1 MRQWS
6 RSRLVLAG
14 RERGLRARVGQ
25 MKRRLCLGHLS
36 PELDLEPGVW
46 LRSFHLLD
54 PEHPSADPVQ
64 EWGEEVEDGVL
75 YGITLRRESVPD
87 APSPVPEEA
96 QPAQAFVQYR
106 TSRVRRLKAATL
118 SRLVTHLLDPAYQE
132 PDFEHIFLSTYRAF
146 TDTSTLIELLFQ
158 RDDMVSELDN
168 SDSQKSTLLPLIRT
182 WLDEFSEDF
191 WEPPQHRPLRLL
203 SAHLNHRPCFR
214 RLAPR
219 TDALLK
225 KFQSE
230 EHRPAGLI
238 SAVHKPAAAVLEEE
252 EGTSE
257 EGSAWENAEEL
268 GDFMHFPDRDIA
280 EELTRLDA
288 GSFPQSGVVPF
299 QCLGCVWSQ
308 RDKKE
313 GRNLAPTV
321 RATVAQFNAV
331 TNRVITSLLCPP
343 RPPPPTP
350 AASPRPRPQGPHHRE
365 VDQAIVSA
373 LQSNAVYRLK
383 NLSSQVRGHPA
394 GSGHWAA
401 PTWDRARVIRR
412 VGQAEEDLGQ
422 GHGESAAVL
431 DNLCET
437 FPDENCVLT
446 SREMLV
452 EEFEILLQ
460 IRQLKQACSQYSLPH
475 HPNVAPWLQENRRLT
490 DQESYDLSRELEPP
504 VDPCPASVSIW
515 NHLLISKKLT
525 SLVTASEGSG
535 RKMHADQIS
544 VSSSGSSGSEM
555 EDVTTP
561 QPSPRRFKLKSLSK
575 SCQDVGEDFPTSS
588 SSSSSAS
595 CSPSSS
601 SCNSQPDLSS
611 PPLSPLCPEPCPSMK
626 HQRSMSLISLPVY
639 NKQVDDS
646 CIVRVS
652 VESINTGNVYKSILL
667 TNQDKT
673 AQVIQ
678 RALLKHSLEEVCCQ
692 DFTLC
697 QVLSQDKELRIPE
710 KANVFYAMSTSANY
724 DFVLRLLEADKTS
737 PPGPTP
743 TRLWLC
749 PLIPAA
755 LRVTYRALISTG
767 TIPLMNNLVNEAVAG
782 CRSDLA
788 PVNWNARHAGASLL
802 PFSYRSSGFPHDA
815 ERGAVCSGSRA
826 P

>member
-1 MRQWS
+1 MGKWQ
-6 RSRLVLAG
+6 LT
-14 RERGLRARVGQ
+14 
-25 MKRRLCLGHLS
+25 M
-36 PELDLEPGVW
+36 
-46 LRSFHLLD
+46 
-54 PEHPSADPVQ
+54 DPVQ

-288 GSFPQSGVVPF
+288 GLFVKVVPF

-343 RPPPPTP
+343 AP
-350 AASPRPRPQGPHHRE
+350 ASPDPRRQPPGPARRARIIE
-365 VDQAIVSA
+365 KWISVAQECRRLRNLSSLRAILSA

-383 NLSSQVRGHPA
+383 KT
-394 GSGHWAA
+394 WAA
-401 PTWDRARVIRR
+401 VSR
-412 VGQAEEDLGQ
+412 
-422 GHGESAAVL
+422 ESAAVL

-452 EEFEILLQ
+452 EEGNLQTEDSTSSPRSPNLCTLPRHMNGAGGVVPYLGTYLTALMMLDTALPDTVGGGLINFEKRRREFEILLQ

-724 DFVLRLLEADKTS
+724 DFVLRRKWRCHYRPRGRGGSSPSLGSLSEMCHTTSVLDDLLQQK
-737 PPGPTP
+737 
-743 TRLWLC
+743 RK
-749 PLIPAA
+749 
-755 LRVTYRALISTG
+755 
-767 TIPLMNNLVNEAVAG
+767 
-782 CRSDLA
+782 
-788 PVNWNARHAGASLL
+788 
-802 PFSYRSSGFPHDA
+802 
-815 ERGAVCSGSRA
+815 
-826 P
+826 